1 MPQWTPTV
9 YVVAVIERLTATI
22 TRLDPRVVDAAPAIL
37 LCAIGQFSIWAGYTD
52 EGPRAVTVAIA
63 LLVTLA
69 LVVRRRYPVGVAA
82 TVMAAW
88 GAQSIVATSP
98 SALWE
103 LVVLLLVAYA
113 PGAHA
118 DGRRAIAGLV
128 INVAGIS
135 VITAFDPA
143 PDTSFFT
150 PVVFGGGPW
159 IAGRL
164 VRRHWS
170 QARQLDVLNAE
181 LERRRTDDVQAA
193 TRHERARIAREL
205 HDVVAHSIS
214 VMVIQA
220 GAAEQVLQTDPG
232 EAAQALQSI
241 RTTGKSALADMRRM
255 LGVLRSDADHPG
267 LGPQPGLG
275 DLATLVER
283 MRDGG
288 LDTRL
293 RFEGDAVELAPGPAL
308 AAYRVVQEGL
318 TNTLKHAGTTRV
330 DVIVRFAR
338 SGVELEVLDE
348 GTAPVAPNGSGH
360 GLIGMR
366 ERMAL
371 YGGSLDV
378 GPRQPIGWAV
388 RARIPVPDQ
397 AAS

>member
-1 MPQWTPTV
+1 M
-9 YVVAVIERLTATI
+9 I
-22 TRLDPRVVDAAPAIL
+22 DAAPAVA
-37 LCAIGQFSIWAGYTD
+37 LCALGQFSIWAGYTN
-52 EGPRAVTVAIA
+52 EGPRAVTVPIA

-69 LVVRRRYPVGVAA
+69 LAFRRRHPVIVAVV
-82 TVMAAW
+82 VMTAW
-88 GAQSIVATSP
+88 GVQSVVATSP

-103 LVVLLLVAYA
+103 LVVVLIVAYA

-118 DGRRAIAGLV
+118 DGRSALAGLAV
-128 INVAGIS
+128 NVVGIS

-159 IAGRL
+159 IGGRL

-170 QARQLDVLNAE
+170 QARELDALNAE
-181 LERRRTDDVQAA
+181 LERRRADDVEAA

-214 VMVIQA
+214 VMVVQA
-220 GAAEQVLQTDPG
+220 GAAEQVLRSDRG
-232 EAAQALQSI
+232 EAEQALQSI

-255 LGVLRSDADHPG
+255 LGVLRSEVDRPG

-275 DLATLVER
+275 DLEALVAQ
-283 MRDGG
+283 MRAAG

-293 RFEGDAVELAPGPAL
+293 RFEGEPVALPPGPAL
-308 AAYRVVQEGL
+308 AAYRVVQEAL
-318 TNTLKHAGTTRV
+318 TNTLKHAGSTRV
-330 DVIVRFAR
+330 DVTVRFER
-338 SGVELEVLDE
+338 SAVELEVIDE
-348 GTAPVAPNGSGH
+348 GAAAPAHNGSAGH

-378 GPRQPIGWAV
+378 GPRRPTGWAV
-388 RARIPVPDQ
+388 RARIP
-397 AAS
+397 AADPALS